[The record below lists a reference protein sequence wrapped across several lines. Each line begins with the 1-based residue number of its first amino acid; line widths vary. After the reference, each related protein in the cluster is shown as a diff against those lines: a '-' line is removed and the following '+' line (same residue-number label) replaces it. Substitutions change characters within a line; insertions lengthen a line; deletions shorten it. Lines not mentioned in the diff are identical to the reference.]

1 MPFILDRKNYMI
13 NIVVTMFIDDST
25 YTRNG
30 KTYRRVLLR
39 NSYRVNGKVR
49 HDTLANLSK
58 CQDEEITA
66 IKFALT
72 HKKALDNFAAESLS
86 RTVSTKQGLAVGAVW
101 VFSQLAKRLGI
112 SQALGTS
119 REAKLSLWL
128 VMAALI
134 GHSSRL
140 SAVRLAQRHAV
151 CDILKLDAFHEDDLY
166 HAMDWLTSRQARIEK
181 ALFTHRYAADKTP
194 PSLYLYDVTSSYLEG
209 TQNELGAFGK
219 CRDQKKGKMQIVI
232 GLLTDDAGWPIAI
245 DVFHGNTQDPQTVG
259 HQIQALAKR
268 FDVHQVI
275 FVGDRGMLKRSQ
287 IDALHDE
294 HFQYIT
300 AITKPQIEKLIR
312 EQVLSLSLFD
322 ETLCEVTL
330 EQDAALSTPLRYIL
344 RRNPVRAREME
355 AVRESKL
362 SVVQALV
369 DHKNRYLR
377 DHPRAHVEVAQ
388 REIEDKA
395 KQLKIDDWISIETN
409 AREVALKPD
418 ADKRTEHARLDGCYV
433 LKSDVALE
441 GANAATIH
449 ARYKDLKE
457 VEWAFRT
464 MKTTLIEMRGIYVRK
479 EGRTRAHVFIIM
491 LAYLIAYEL
500 RRQWLE
506 LEMTIEEGIEELASI
521 CTVFVDIAGA
531 TCQTIPEPRPQGQQL
546 LQQLDITLPDAIP
559 HRDVN
564 ICPRKQLKNARR
576 TRERS
581 FNHEGRNHL

>member
-1 MPFILDRKNYMI
+1 
-13 NIVVTMFIDDST
+13 MFIDDSH

-30 KTYRRVLLR
+30 QTYRRVLLR
-39 NSYRVNGKVR
+39 NSYRVDGKVR

-58 CQDEEITA
+58 CRDEEITA
-66 IKFALT
+66 IKFALK
-72 HKKALDNFAAESLS
+72 HKKAINKLATDAISQNV
-86 RTVSTKQGLAVGAVW
+86 TTKQGLAIGAVW
-101 VFSQLAKRLGI
+101 SFAQIAKRLGI
-112 SQALGTS
+112 SKALGSS

-134 GHSSRL
+134 GQGSRL

-166 HAMDWLTSRQARIEK
+166 HAMDWLASRQARIENT
-181 ALFTHRYAADKTP
+181 LFTHRYAVDKP
-194 PSLYLYDVTSSYLEG
+194 PPNLYLYDVTSSYLEG

-219 CRDQKKGKMQIVI
+219 CRDQKTGKMQIVV
-232 GLLTDDAGWPIAI
+232 GLLTDDAGWPISI
-245 DVFHGNTQDPQTVG
+245 DVFKGNTQDPQTVG
-259 HQIQALAKR
+259 RQIKALAKR

-275 FVGDRGMLKRSQ
+275 FVGDRGMMKSGQ
-287 IDALHDE
+287 IDALHAE
-294 HFQYIT
+294 HFHYIT

-330 EQDAALSTPLRYIL
+330 EQHDDPTKPVRYVL
-344 RRNPVRAREME
+344 RRNPVRAREIE

-362 SVVQALV
+362 RVVQALV
-369 DHKNRYLR
+369 DQKNHHLR
-377 DHPRAHVEVAQ
+377 EHPRAQAEVAQ
-388 REIEDKA
+388 REITEKA
-395 KQLKIDDWISIETN
+395 KKLKIESWIRVETT
-409 AREVALKPD
+409 ARELSLKTD
-418 ADKRTEHARLDGCYV
+418 ADKRREKARLDGCYV
-433 LKSDVALE
+433 IKSDVALK

-464 MKTTLIEMRGIYVRK
+464 MKTTLLEMRGIYVRK
-479 EGRTRAHVFIIM
+479 ELRTRAHVFIIM

-500 RRQWLE
+500 RRQWTD

-521 CTVFVDIAGA
+521 STVFVELAGA

-546 LQQLDITLPDAIP
+546 LQTLDITLPDAIP
-559 HRDVN
+559 HRHVT
-564 ICPRKQLKNARR
+564 ICPRKHIKDARR
-576 TRERS
+576 KQ
-581 FNHEGRNHL
+581 

>member
-1 MPFILDRKNYMI
+1 MHFLLDKRDYLLR
-13 NIVVTMFIDDST
+13 IVVTMFIDDST
-25 YTRNG
+25 YTRNN

-49 HDTLANLSK
+49 HDTLANLSQ

-66 IKFALT
+66 IKFALK
-72 HKKALDNFAAESLS
+72 HKKALSNFTSESIFQNI
-86 RTVSTKQGLAVGAVW
+86 RTKQGLAVGAIW
-101 VFSQLAKRLGI
+101 VFAQLAKRLGI
-112 SQALGTS
+112 SQALGSS

-134 GHSSRL
+134 GQSSRL
-140 SAVRLAQRHAV
+140 SAVRLAQRHAA

-166 HAMDWLTSRQARIEK
+166 HAMDWLASRQARVEK
-181 ALFTHRYAADKTP
+181 TLFARRYAADKTP

-232 GLLTDDAGWPIAI
+232 GLLTDDAGWPISI
-245 DVFHGNTQDPQTVG
+245 EVFQGNTQDPQTVG
-259 HQIQALAKR
+259 QQIQALAKR
-268 FDVHQVI
+268 FGMHQVI
-275 FVGDRGMLKRSQ
+275 FVGDRGMIKRGQ

-330 EQDAALSTPLRYIL
+330 EEDDDPKKPLRYIL

-369 DHKNRYLR
+369 DQKNRYLR
-377 DHPRAHVEVAQ
+377 EHPRAHVEAAQ
-388 REIEDKA
+388 REIRNKA
-395 KQLKIDDWISIETN
+395 KTLKIDGWISLETN
-409 AREVALKPD
+409 ARELSLKTD
-418 ADKRTEHARLDGCYV
+418 VEKRTQKARLDGCYV
-433 LKSDVALE
+433 ITSDVAVE
-441 GANAATIH
+441 EANAATIH

-479 EGRTRAHVFIIM
+479 ELRTRAHVFIIM
-491 LAYLIAYEL
+491 LAYVIAYEL
-500 RRQWLE
+500 RRQWRE
-506 LEMTIEEGIEELASI
+506 LDMTIEEGIEELASI
-521 CTVFVDIAGA
+521 STVFVDIAGA
-531 TCQTIPEPRPQGQQL
+531 TCQTIPEPRPQGRLL
-546 LQQLDITLPDAIP
+546 LQKLDITLPDAIP
-559 HRDVN
+559 HRNVH
-564 ICPRKQLKNARR
+564 ICPRKHIKDARR
-576 TRERS
+576 TQ
-581 FNHEGRNHL
+581 